1 MKQGNA
7 TSRKNKI
14 ANKNAASKGQQ
25 ALKALATS
33 GKTFRKTSSGSSFL
47 SNILLVVLF
56 AIFLLVSML
65 SNETETPSTKT
76 VRGSVP
82 RTPATRVDDT
92 LFANVKS
99 SYSAQIVDSDDNDDG
114 PSETN
119 EKEEEDSPEKDSPE
133 KKMKDMPVEIS
144 NNTFVSPTNSTLN
157 DTNIEEKKKKQK
169 KDPLEGW
176 IYEPKNVN
184 YFW

>member
-14 ANKNAASKGQQ
+14 ANKNAVSKGQQ

-33 GKTFRKTSSGSSFL
+33 GKTSRKTSSSSFL
-47 SNILLVVLF
+47 SNILLVVVF

-65 SNETETPSTKT
+65 PDETETPPTGT
-76 VRGSVP
+76 ARGSVL

-92 LFANVKS
+92 SFANMQS
-99 SYSAQIVDSDDNDDG
+99 SYSQIVDADDNDDG
-114 PSETN
+114 PSETKG
-119 EKEEEDSPEKDSPE
+119 EDSEDDKEEDSPEKE
-133 KKMKDMPVEIS
+133 TKDIHVEIS
-144 NNTFVSPTNSTLN
+144 NNTLNVSPTNST
-157 DTNIEEKKKKQK
+157 NIEEKLPKKKK

>member
-14 ANKNAASKGQQ
+14 ANKNSASKGQQ

-33 GKTFRKTSSGSSFL
+33 GKTSRKTSSSSFL
-47 SNILLVVLF
+47 SNIILVVIF
-56 AIFLLVSML
+56 AVFLLL
-65 SNETETPSTKT
+65 SLLSDETQSPSTPT
-76 VRGSVP
+76 VRGSAP
-82 RTPATRVDDT
+82 TSTTRVNET
-92 LFANVKS
+92 SFANVQITS
-99 SYSAQIVDSDDNDDG
+99 TQIVDADDNDDG
-114 PSETN
+114 ASDTKENESEDEEEEEP
-119 EKEEEDSPEKDSPE
+119 EKEEDQIEDIPTQ
-133 KKMKDMPVEIS
+133 IS
-144 NNTFVSPTNSTLN
+144 TNSTLN
-157 DTNIEEKKKKQK
+157 DTKIEEVPQKKK